1 MSLIRHLSLVD
12 ALTAAYQICD
22 DMHVAIKMVVHAGAI
37 IKKAHEID
45 SRFFNGKTTRA
56 TIGGL
61 FYLLGFRFYTNA
73 HQKKIAYVLG
83 TSDTSIR
90 ESYRRWLKT
99 FPNTFSDVA
108 ERLPK

>member
-1 MSLIRHLSLVD
+1 VSLIRHLSLVD

-22 DMHVAIKMVVHAGAI
+22 DGQVAIKMVTHATAI
-37 IKKAHEID
+37 LKEAHETD
-45 SRFFNGKTTRA
+45 PRFFNGKTTRS

-61 FYLLGFRFYTNA
+61 FYLLGFRLYTHA

-99 FPNTFSDVA
+99 FPNAFADVT